1 MDLTKQ
7 TKDFPETFY
16 ALIEIPVGSNC
27 KYEYDEELEGIKLDR
42 VLFTAMTYPTNYGF
56 VLNTEGKDGDP
67 LDVMVISSTPI
78 ASGMLVKCRA
88 IGIAEMED
96 EEGQDNKV
104 IAVPVEKV
112 DPASSTL
119 KETSDMP
126 AYSFIRFKARPYT
139 NSLLNHKSRSLGASL
154 DIFMLAS
161 KKEVDTQKARIE

>member
-78 ASGMLVKCRA
+78 APGMLVKCRA
-88 IGIAEMED
+88 VGIAEMED
-96 EEGQDNKV
+96 EEGEDNKV

-112 DPASSTL
+112 DPASGTL
-119 KETSDMP
+119 KESSDIPEYLKEKIKHFYEHYKELEKGKFMK
-126 AYSFIRFKARPYT
+126 FK
-139 NSLLNHKSRSLGASL
+139 G
-154 DIFMLAS
+154 FAS
-161 KKEVDTQKARIE
+161 KESALKQIKEAELSS